1 MERALFLVVA
11 LITRA
16 FNETAG
22 TSIRTEDF
30 TVRLHRAYRPLLSVV
45 TASYQDSSKIVRI
58 TAGISLLPVTTASV
72 ISSLWKLLTL
82 RSLMTPPGSGTP
94 RCCLTITSTW
104 GSLALLTRLL
114 IWPWKNKT
122 KDLIPSLRT
131 YHEFV

>member
-45 TASYQDSSKIVRI
+45 TASYKDDSLIVRVKADI
-58 TAGISLLPVTTASV
+58 IGFAGYDHVSDFFIMDSTDPDIFDDTTRIWNVKVLLDQSKHKEFFSL
-72 ISSLWKLLTL
+72 IN
-82 RSLMTPPGSGTP
+82 TPAY
-94 RCCLTITSTW
+94 R
-104 GSLALLTRLL
+104 ALEKR
-114 IWPWKNKT
+114 N
-122 KDLIPSLRT
+122 
-131 YHEFV
+131 